1 MDLWLCAGASRRRY
15 PSRSGVIP
23 GVIRSAWR
31 GSLSVL
37 LVSGILLPGMA
48 ASADTDGSVARI
60 TSTQNQVSTRSRGTE
75 TWSPSTLNQPLHGM
89 DRVRTGAAS
98 RASILYADQTLQRL
112 NEKSEI
118 EIVAPESGNPGLL
131 KVISGQH
138 YFSSRTPKDYGRI
151 ETPTVTAAIKGTEF
165 MVSVAADSTTT
176 ITMLEG
182 VVEASNGQGKLEVR
196 SGEQAYVEPGK
207 APVRRVL
214 VHPRDAVLWSFYYPP
229 VLGGSDLVRLK
240 GMGSQGESLS
250 RAAEM
255 LSAGQ
260 VDAAKPLIDE
270 AIKANPKDPVA
281 LSLASVIQTAVS
293 NTAEATRLAG
303 EAMAADPASPAA
315 ALAGSFAAQATFDID
330 RASELAEKAAQLDP
344 GNATVLARA
353 AELRM
358 ARGDLAGA
366 RKLADEAVKQAPG
379 QARALSVLGFI
390 QLAEF
395 ESAAA
400 EKTFEDAVAAD
411 SGLPLAHLGLGIA
424 RIRRKQVVPG
434 REELQT
440 AVILDP
446 NDSLLRSYLGKAFYE
461 ERRSPEATKELT
473 TAKQL
478 DPKDP
483 TPYLYDATL
492 LQNDNRPLEALQ
504 SMQASI
510 ERNDNRAVYRSR
522 LLLDQD
528 TATRSSDLA
537 RVYNDLG
544 FDQLGLV
551 TARRSADED
560 QANFS
565 SHLFLSG
572 NYRNAPNF
580 APAFF
585 SEVLQ
590 ARLYQ
595 PANVNAARPDLVNQT
610 VSFNEYTALF
620 DRPRARAFGGIEY
633 GRTDTDISEL
643 VPNDPTNLC
652 FPPNAPGGIPCSE
665 ALSLDHSGLW
675 NGDVTGTL
683 NGDHYAAAL
692 SYQKFQD
699 DGFRVNNEQTLANY
713 RGFFE
718 YSPGYRDSFQANVQ
732 IGRRENGDLPLGD
745 DPVRVQFQSQESS
758 LTNIALGY
766 HRLLSPSAHLVVSA
780 IYNETTQETTDQYSG
795 LSGKGTLKG
804 PQIEVQSVFR
814 QDANVSWI
822 VGAGGFDG
830 TVDFEQPAQT
840 VSEDDKFV
848 NGYAY
853 AKISGLGHFEVTAGA
868 SVDHVVSPAG
878 IITPENSAI
887 QPAELTFS
895 ETRLNPK
902 LGVSVYLP
910 SKTTLRA
917 AGYYRTS
924 PSLGRIQ
931 TLEPTQVAGF
941 NQFFDE
947 AGGTRSLS
955 YGAGVDQTFTR
966 HLFGGLSVLRRDLNT
981 PEAYCTTSD
990 EFSAC
995 MGQTADQIIQRD
1007 STNHY
1012 YSAYFNAALGKY
1024 VAAGLDYTQEKYD
1037 YDLAYPSLGSPLF
1050 FKDYVDRQ
1058 RLRPQVRLYL
1068 PGGFFAG
1075 AVGTHYDQTVDQFD
1089 DLLSTTRTTIDSTF
1103 WIVDVLAGYKFPKRY
1118 GSVILQAKNVG
1129 DREFPFYDHAVEET
1143 IAPARTVSLR
1153 VNFTF

>member
-1 MDLWLCAGASRRRY
+1 MMDCWLYVGTLRRRLHF
-15 PSRSGVIP
+15 
-23 GVIRSAWR
+23 
-31 GSLSVL
+31 LSVL
-37 LVSGILLPGMA
+37 LGYGLLLPGA
-48 ASADTDGSVARI
+48 AVAADADGSVARI
-60 TSTQNQVSTRSRGTE
+60 TSTQNQVSTRVHGTE
-75 TWSPSTLNQPLHGM
+75 TWTPSTLNQVLHGM
-89 DRVRTGAAS
+89 DRVRTGAGS

-118 EIVAPESGNPGLL
+118 EIVAPGAGSPGLL

-165 MVSVAADSTTT
+165 TVDIGPDSTTT

-182 VVEASNGQGKLEVR
+182 VVEASNDQGKIEVR
-196 SGEQAYVEPGK
+196 SGEQAYVQPGK
-207 APVRRVL
+207 APVRRV
-214 VHPRDAVLWSFYYPP
+214 VVRPRDAVLWSFYYPP
-229 VLGGSDLVRLK
+229 VLGGADLERLK

-250 RAAEM
+250 HAAEM

-260 VDAAKPLIDE
+260 VDAAKPLIDD
-270 AIKANPKDPVA
+270 AIKANPHDPIA
-281 LSLASVIQTAVS
+281 LSLASVIQTAQS
-293 NTAEATRLAG
+293 NTADATRLAG
-303 EAMAADPASPAA
+303 EARTADPASPAA
-315 ALAGSFAAQATFDID
+315 ALAASFAAQAVFDVKL
-330 RASELAEKAAQLDP
+330 AATLAERAAQLDP
-344 GNATVLARA
+344 KNATALSRA

-358 ARGDLAGA
+358 AMGDVAGA
-366 RKLADEAVKQAPG
+366 KKLATQAVGLGPG
-379 QARALSVLGFI
+379 QARALAVLGFV

-395 ESAAA
+395 ESESARR
-400 EKTFEDAVAAD
+400 TFEDAVAAD

-424 RIRRKQVVPG
+424 RIRTKQVGPG

-446 NDSLLRSYLGKAFYE
+446 NDSLLRSYLGKAYYE
-461 ERRSPEATKELT
+461 ERRSPEAAKELA

-528 TATRSSDLA
+528 TATRASDLA

-544 FDQLGLV
+544 FEQLGLV

-572 NYRNAPNF
+572 NYRNSPNF

-590 ARLYQ
+590 ARIYQ

-620 DRPRARAFGGIEY
+620 DRPRARAFGGLEY
-633 GRTDTDISEL
+633 GRTDTNIDSL
-643 VPNDPTNLC
+643 VSDDPTNIC
-652 FPPNAPGGIPCSE
+652 FPPGGPPAGVPCRD
-665 ALSLDHSGLW
+665 ALSLGSSHLW
-675 NGDVTGTL
+675 NGDVTGTM

-692 SYQKFQD
+692 SYQRLND
-699 DGFRVNNEQTLANY
+699 DGFRVNNEQNLTNY

-732 IGRRENGDLPLGD
+732 IGRKDNGDLPLAD
-745 DPVRVQFQSQESS
+745 DPVRVIFQDQESK
-758 LTNIALGY
+758 LNNFALGY
-766 HRLLSPSAHLVVSA
+766 HRLLTPSAHLVVSA
-780 IYNETTQETTDQYSG
+780 IYNETKQEITDQFSG
-795 LSGKGTLKG
+795 LSGTGTLKG
-804 PQIEVQSVFR
+804 PQLEVQSVFR
-814 QDANVSWI
+814 QGNAVSWI

-830 TVDFEQPAQT
+830 TIDLDQPGQ
-840 VSEDDKFV
+840 SLSQRDKYA

-853 AKISGLGHFEVTAGA
+853 AKIRGMGLFEVTAGA
-868 SVDHVVSPAG
+868 SVDHVASPNGLIPPQDSG
-878 IITPENSAI
+878 IVPGEVNFA
-887 QPAELTFS
+887 
-895 ETRLNPK
+895 ETRVNPK

-917 AGYYRTS
+917 AGYYRLS

-931 TLEPTQVAGF
+931 SLEPTQVAGF

-947 AGGTRSLS
+947 TGGTRSLS
-955 YGAGVDQTFTR
+955 YGFGVDQTFTK
-966 HLFGGLSVLRRDLNT
+966 HLFGGAQVLRRNLDI
-981 PEAYCTTSD
+981 PEGSCSASD
-990 EFSAC
+990 QFSAC
-995 MGQTADQIIQRD
+995 AFQTADTIEHRD
-1007 STNHY
+1007 SVNRY
-1012 YSAYFNAALGKY
+1012 YSAYFNAALGRF
-1024 VAAGLDYTQEKYD
+1024 VSAGVDYSQEVYD
-1037 YDLAYPSLGSPLF
+1037 FDLAYSSQGSPLP
-1050 FKDYVDRQ
+1050 FKDYVNRQ
-1058 RLRPQVRLYL
+1058 RIRPQVRMYL

-1075 AVGTHYDQTVDQFD
+1075 ATGTHYDESVDQFD
-1089 DLLSTTRTTIDSTF
+1089 DLLSSTRTTIDSTF
-1103 WIVDVLAGYKFPKRY
+1103 WIVDVLAGWKFPRRY
-1118 GSVILQAKNVG
+1118 GSVILQARNIG
-1129 DREFPFYDHAVEET
+1129 DHEFAFYDRSVEET
-1143 IAPARTVSLR
+1143 VAPARTVSLR